1 MTYFCHHVGILT
13 AHPQKL
19 IKFYSEK
26 IGFDIAE
33 TKDISEELMVRIFG
47 IPSPATLTK
56 LKLDQ
61 VILEIIS
68 LEIQLVKKR
77 PVGVAGY
84 NHWGVSVSNK
94 EAFIQELKAKGVPVL
109 EVDRGGRTIIFVVDP
124 DGNLIEIYEA
134 ERGER

>member
-1 MTYFCHHVGILT
+1 MTCFCHHVGILT

-19 IKFYSEK
+19 MTFYSEK
-26 IGFDIAE
+26 IGFKIAE
-33 TKDISEELMVRIFG
+33 TKDISEELMGRIFG
-47 IPSPATLTK
+47 ISLPATLTK

-68 LEIQLVKKR
+68 LEIRLVKKR
-77 PVGVAGY
+77 PVEAAGY
-84 NHWGVSVSNK
+84 NHWGLAVSNK
-94 EAFIQELKAKGVPVL
+94 EAFIQELKAKGVPIL

-124 DGNLIEIYEA
+124 DGNLFEICEA